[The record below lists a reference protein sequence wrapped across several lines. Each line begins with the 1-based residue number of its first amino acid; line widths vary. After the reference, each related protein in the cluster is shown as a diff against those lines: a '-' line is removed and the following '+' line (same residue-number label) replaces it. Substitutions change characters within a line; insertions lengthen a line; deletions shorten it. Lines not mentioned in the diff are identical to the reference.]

1 MVSVFEERKHMFFK
15 NYKKN
20 THRGD
25 FVIKPS
31 KKHNMISKL
40 VLFPCIIPSR
50 ISDATIQSRPFSFS
64 FLASFCEYPLIKL
77 TQKFPQTSL
86 MMV

>member
-1 MVSVFEERKHMFFK
+1 MVSVFEERKHMFSK

-20 THRGD
+20 PHRGD

-40 VLFPCIIPSR
+40 VLFPCII
-50 ISDATIQSRPFSFS
+50 
-64 FLASFCEYPLIKL
+64 
-77 TQKFPQTSL
+77 SL
-86 MMV
+86 ENL